1 MDLTILDVDA
11 IHTVLS
17 SQIHLDAVDAMVVFQ
32 CLTVVV
38 DAATA
43 VDVTTV
49 LDQQTG
55 LQSF

>member
-17 SQIHLDAVDAMVVFQ
+17 SQIHLDAVDAIVVFQ
-32 CLTVVV
+32 CPTVVV